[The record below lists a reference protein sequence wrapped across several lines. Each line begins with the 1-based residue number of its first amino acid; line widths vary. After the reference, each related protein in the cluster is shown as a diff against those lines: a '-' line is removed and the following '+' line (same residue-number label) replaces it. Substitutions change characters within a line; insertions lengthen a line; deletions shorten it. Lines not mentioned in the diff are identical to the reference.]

1 MGINLAQKNFVKR
14 AHRRNIA
21 VQYWTINE
29 EEDMIKLIKIGCDAI
44 MTDNPKLLNEVIQ
57 KYEQDK

>member
-1 MGINLAQKNFVKR
+1 MKLDKSTLIKR

-29 EEDMIKLIKIGCDAI
+29 EEEMRRLIELGCDAI
-44 MTDNPKLLNEVIQ
+44 MTDNPKLLKEVLED
-57 KYEQDK
+57 YR